1 VTPGIDPLDASMLR
15 LRALL
20 DTSAPCLSCD
30 ATHESVVMGLVRY
43 LLLPAAPPE
52 LDEAGHLVSDSRCAD
67 APPDQ
72 EHRCRR

>member
-1 VTPGIDPLDASMLR
+1 MLR

-20 DTSAPCLSCD
+20 DTSAPCPGCD
-30 ATHESVVMGLVRY
+30 ARILSNHESVVMGLVRY

-67 APPDQ
+67 ASPDQ
-72 EHRCRR
+72 AYRCRR